1 MAITACID
9 SITRSEAIFSSSS
22 SAGDFTA
29 RSRSS
34 TNSASTISASGRLLL
49 SAAAESI
56 GRNAIS
62 TPTRFTLPIFLTCS
76 TAFFTTS
83 TEPDDEQFCSG
94 VQNGFT
100 SRWKFS
106 SRWPKNA
113 AFSGAPFA

>member
-1 MAITACID
+1 M
-9 SITRSEAIFSSSS
+9 TRSEAILTISS
-22 SAGDFTA
+22 SAGDLRA

-34 TNSASTISASGRLLL
+34 TNSASTISASGSALR
-49 SAAAESI
+49 SAAPESI

-62 TPTRFTLPIFLTCS
+62 TPTRRTLPIFLTCS

-83 TEPDDEQFCSG
+83 TEPDDVQFASG

-113 AFSGAPFA
+113 ALSGAPFGYTTIGR